1 MNLFYGMTFK
11 FEEHDFFNFQT
22 TGGNMGLLQETL
34 EKIQHRSREYEEQCQ
49 KRVDLLIKPKGSLGK
64 LEDIVVK
71 LSGIQK
77 TVHPSVNKK
86 AVIVCA
92 GDHGII
98 EEGVATSEKDITK
111 IQVMN
116 MTRGLT
122 GVCALAK
129 HVNAEVIVV
138 DVGIDNEVKEPVID
152 KKIKYGA
159 DNFTKGPAMSRDEA
173 IRAIEAG
180 IDVAKKAIDSGVQ
193 LLATGE
199 MGIGNTTPSSA
210 IVSVIGGLDPNQVT
224 GVGAN
229 LPQEKVKHKSEVI
242 RRGIEVNKP
251 DPTDG
256 IDILSKVGGLEI
268 GGMAGVMIAGAAYG
282 VPVVVDGFICTA
294 SALIATLIEPKVRE
308 YLFASHSSLET
319 GASKATELLGLRT
332 YLDMNMRLGEGTGAV
347 LMFNIIEAATFMND
361 EMITFEEAG
370 FIVD

>member
-1 MNLFYGMTFK
+1 
-11 FEEHDFFNFQT
+11 
-22 TGGNMGLLQETL
+22 MGLLQDTL
-34 EKIQHRSREYEEQCQ
+34 EKIEHRSKEYEELCQ
-49 KRVDLLIKPKGSLGK
+49 NRVDLLIKPKGSLGK
-64 LEDIVVK
+64 LEDIVVR
-71 LSGIQK
+71 LAGIQK
-77 TVHPSVNKK
+77 TIHPKVEKK

-98 EEGVATSEKDITK
+98 EEGVATSKKDITK
-111 IQVMN
+111 IQAMN

-122 GVCALAK
+122 GVCALSK
-129 HVNAEVIVV
+129 HVGAEVIVV
-138 DVGIDNEVKEPVID
+138 DVGIDNEVKEPVIN
-152 KKIKYGA
+152 KKVKYGA
-159 DNFTKGPAMSRDEA
+159 DNFTKGPAMTRQEA

-180 IDVAKKAIDSGVQ
+180 IDVAIKAIESGVQ

-210 IVSVIGGLDPNQVT
+210 IVSVIGGFDPSEVT

-229 LPQEKVKHKSEVI
+229 LPQEKVKHKADVI
-242 RRGIEVNKP
+242 RKGIELNQP
-251 DPTDG
+251 DPSDG

-294 SALIATLIEPKVRE
+294 SALIATLIEPKVKE
-308 YLFASHSSLET
+308 YLFASHASLEL
-319 GASKATELLGLRT
+319 GASKASEMLGLRT

-347 LMFNIIEAATFMND
+347 LMFNIIEAATYMND